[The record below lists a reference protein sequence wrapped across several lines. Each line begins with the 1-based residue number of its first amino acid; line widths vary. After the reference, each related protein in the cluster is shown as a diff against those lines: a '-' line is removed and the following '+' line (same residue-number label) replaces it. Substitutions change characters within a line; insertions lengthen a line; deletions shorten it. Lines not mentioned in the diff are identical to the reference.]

1 MDSVT
6 KFTNNS
12 ISFEYGEGLTGEDL
26 VTTIIY
32 YITSFIVII
41 LCLIFI
47 NSKL

>member
-1 MDSVT
+1 MNTAHLIQQNKTSLT
-6 KFTNNS
+6 LNE
-12 ISFEYGEGLTGEDL
+12 ISNEDF

-32 YITSFIVII
+32 YLTSFIVII